1 MLFYQYTKRE
11 REKDTVR
18 KPEYILFSPLSLPV
32 RGQFLRV
39 CVYAFFLPCPF
50 LPRMIVTHSR
60 SACNRNPGKEKT
72 TAERRKIKEEKNCEQ
87 QQEDKRDRPLPL
99 FVRHCFFLPNE
110 KKEDREEGRV
120 VVIKRPRHTLT
131 LGCYLTHA
139 PAFPLSALCACNS
152 FLAAFCTDQ
161 KDMAGRYNTDTEN
174 RTQASSSL

>member
-1 MLFYQYTKRE
+1 MC
-11 REKDTVR
+11 
-18 KPEYILFSPLSLPV
+18 
-32 RGQFLRV
+32 LR
-39 CVYAFFLPCPF
+39 FFLPCPF

-120 VVIKRPRHTLT
+120 VVIKRPRHTHSHSDAISLT
-131 LGCYLTHA
+131 LRPVLFQRCVHA
-139 PAFPLSALCACNS
+139 TAFWRPFAR
-152 FLAAFCTDQ
+152 TKKIWPD
-161 KDMAGRYNTDTEN
+161 GTI
-174 RTQASSSL
+174 RTQRIEHEHHHHCR